1 MDPTADMLIAIK
13 NAYMAKKPEVVVPIS
28 KFTLAIVTVLEKE
41 KFVGKVEKKDRSL
54 KIQLLYE
61 NDKPKI
67 TQIEKISKSGLRI
80 YSKSKNIKN
89 IKGGRGM
96 LIISTPSGVM
106 TGYEAKKKK
115 LGGEVIC
122 KVW

>member
-28 KFTLAIVTVLEKE
+28 KFTLTIVTVLEKE